1 MSYQGKMPLEFGKPQ
16 QVEGEK
22 MVLMNA
28 IFAWQTKGTRNRFN
42 NLGN

>member
-1 MSYQGKMPLEFGKPQ
+1 MSYQGEMPLEFGKPE

-22 MVLMNA
+22 TVLVNA
-28 IFAWQTKGTRNRFN
+28 IFAWQTKRTSNRFN